1 MLSNLINNDVNRKGF
16 NKDGFDWKGRQQD
29 GYDREG
35 FNYEG
40 YNRDGYDPVVVN
52 FSDILNESLL
62 FYTPGEYRQHLQ
74 NIIRLL
80 KTYDNY
86 HVHLTSDNHLDGSM
100 IYVREDLGVLFG
112 KTLPPS
118 FIFAINENKMTNAFW
133 DYMNLLIKRESKYKT
148 NRNYTIAELETMV
161 ARLEP

>member
-1 MLSNLINNDVNRKGF
+1 M
-16 NKDGFDWKGRQQD
+16 
-29 GYDREG
+29 
-35 FNYEG
+35 
-40 YNRDGYDPVVVN
+40 N
-52 FSDILNESLL
+52 FSDMLNESLL
-62 FYTPGEYRQHLQ
+62 FYTPGEYSQHLQ